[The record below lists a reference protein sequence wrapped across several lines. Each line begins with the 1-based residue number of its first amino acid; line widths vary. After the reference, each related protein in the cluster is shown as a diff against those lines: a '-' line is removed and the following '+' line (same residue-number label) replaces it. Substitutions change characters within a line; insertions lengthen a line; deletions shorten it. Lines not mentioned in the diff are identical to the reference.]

1 MSAAAPIIGKFAA
14 ISDLVR
20 LPKQQGTLLLLWPA
34 MWSLFMASNG
44 RPYFEHIVI
53 FCLGT
58 FLMRSAGC
66 AINDLADREIDPR
79 VERTKT
85 RPLADGRLKP
95 VEALLVFAA
104 LAALAFALVL
114 QLNRLTVMLSLVGI
128 SLAAVYPFVKRVS
141 HFPQV
146 VLGMAFGWG
155 SVMAWSAVQGV
166 VSMAPVLIFLGNVF
180 WSTAYDTIY
189 ALMDREDDLK
199 IGVKSTA
206 IFFGK
211 SVFKALTVL
220 YLLMTITLGA
230 AGVMA
235 GLGGVYIA
243 GLVVCCALFLGVV
256 ARVRANPSRET
267 ANRGFAANAFIGG
280 LLLLFIIIDMRF

>member
-1 MSAAAPIIGKFAA
+1 MSAAAPVIGKFAA

-34 MWSLFMASNG
+34 MWSLFIASNG
-44 RPYFEHIVI
+44 RPSYEHLAI

-66 AINDLADREIDPR
+66 AINDLADREFDPR
-79 VERTKT
+79 VERTRS
-85 RPLADGRLKP
+85 RPLADGRLRP

-104 LAALAFALVL
+104 LSALAFALVL

-155 SVMAWSAVQGV
+155 SVMAWSAVQGE
-166 VSMAPVLIFLGNVF
+166 VSLAPLLIFLGNVF

-211 SVFKALTVL
+211 NVFKALTVL

-243 GLVVCCALFLGVV
+243 GLVVCCALFSGVV
-256 ARVRANPSRET
+256 YMVKANPSRET
-267 ANRGFAANAFIGG
+267 ANRGFSANAFIGG

>member
-1 MSAAAPIIGKFAA
+1 MSAAAQVAGKFAA

-20 LPKQQGTLLLLWPA
+20 LPRQQGTLLLLWPA
-34 MWSLFMASNG
+34 MWSLFMASDG
-44 RPYFEHIVI
+44 RPSYGHLAV

-66 AINDLADREIDPR
+66 AINDLADREFDPR

-95 VEALLVFAA
+95 IDALLVFAA
-104 LAALAFALVL
+104 LSALAFALVL
-114 QLNRLTVMLSLVGI
+114 QLNRLTVTLSLVGI
-128 SLAAVYPFVKRVS
+128 SLAAAYPFVKRVS

-155 SVMAWSAVQGV
+155 SVMAWSAVREE
-166 VSMAPVLIFLGNVF
+166 VSIVPVLIFLGNVF

-189 ALMDREDDLK
+189 ALMDMEDDLK

-211 SVFKALTVL
+211 NVFKALVVL
-220 YLLMTITLGA
+220 YLLMTAALGA
-230 AGVMA
+230 AGIIA

-243 GLVVCCALFLGVV
+243 GLTLCFALFSGVV
-256 ARVRANPSRET
+256 AMVKANPSRET
-267 ANRGFAANAFIGG
+267 ANRGFIANAFIGG
-280 LLLLFIIIDMRF
+280 VLLLFILIDLRF